1 MSLLINSNIL
11 LINMR
16 YVETVSFM
24 YSISHLS
31 VLSNIGDLFTKVNEM
46 HAQDQELLLR
56 QLLC

>member
-1 MSLLINSNIL
+1 
-11 LINMR
+11 MR

>member
-11 LINMR
+11 LINLR